1 MSEGAIVLRLCRSLL
16 FLPQKWKHKGAA
28 PTHVREK
35 EEGLPVTKD
44 VQNVR
49 PYWMENGAKVD
60 IQKYIE
66 VNLLKSLQFTHPSVV
81 F

>member
-35 EEGLPVTKD
+35 EVTKMSLSQKMYKMYVLIGWKM
-44 VQNVR
+44 VQ
-49 PYWMENGAKVD
+49 K
-60 IQKYIE
+60 
-66 VNLLKSLQFTHPSVV
+66 
-81 F
+81 